1 MPLAS
6 DFFWSLLAG
15 LQHTISV
22 FQRGLDLQANR
33 LGVIRKGAHAQR
45 MSAIF
50 AEDFDMRYKEIILG
64 IALVPTVVIGSVD
77 FNVRNFVQINVDWG
91 VDWHD
96 VWFVL
101 GQRAVR

>member
-1 MPLAS
+1 
-6 DFFWSLLAG
+6 
-15 LQHTISV
+15 
-22 FQRGLDLQANR
+22 
-33 LGVIRKGAHAQR
+33 